1 MTSEIGS
8 SADAKA
14 GISFAGQTVIVTG
27 AGSGLG
33 RTYALDIAR
42 RGGAVVV
49 NDLGGAVAGGGGS
62 SDAANQVVAEIRSQ
76 GGGAVANCD
85 DVASPEGARGIAEAA
100 LASFGRIDALINN
113 AGNMRAGP
121 FETLTLADLN
131 SLLAVHVAG
140 AFNVTQAVWPHLK
153 AQQAGRIVFAASGAG
168 IFGNENLSAYA
179 AAKGGV
185 MALMHV
191 LSLEGERHGILCN
204 AILPNAAGTKMTS
217 IFKEDDLGEN
227 PWAANF
233 YSTLVPEFT
242 TGLTVFLASQACR
255 TTHGMY
261 SALGGRIGRAFIGVA
276 DGYQGSRSEPPSAE
290 EVAANWEVIRDD
302 ARGYSIPA
310 SLPDENRILAAK
322 LGL

>member
-1 MTSEIGS
+1 MVSEIGPT
-8 SADAKA
+8 AGEKA
-14 GISFAGQTVIVTG
+14 GVSFEGQTVIVTG

-49 NDLGGAVAGGGGS
+49 NDLGGAVAGGGAS
-62 SDAANQVVAEIRSQ
+62 SDASDKVVEEICRQ
-76 GGGAVANCD
+76 GGKAVANCG
-85 DVASPEGARGIAEAA
+85 DVASPEGARSIAEAA

-140 AFNVTQAVWPHLK
+140 AFNVSQAVWPHMK
-153 AQQAGRIVFAASGAG
+153 AQQNGRIVFTSSGAG
-168 IFGNENLSAYA
+168 VFGNENLSAYG

-204 AILPNAAGTKMTS
+204 AILPNAGTRMTS
-217 IFKEDDLGEN
+217 IFREGDLGEN
-227 PWAANF
+227 PWAVNF
-233 YSTLVPEFT
+233 WSTFGPEFT
-242 TGLTVFLASQACR
+242 TGLAVFLASKACS

-261 SALGGRIGRAFIGVA
+261 SALGGRIGRTFIGVA
-276 DGYQGSRSEPPSAE
+276 DGYQGSRSEPMHAE
-290 EVAANWEVIRDD
+290 EVAANWDVIRDD
-302 ARGYSIPA
+302 ARGYGIPE
-310 SLPDENRILAAK
+310 SLPEENRLLASK

>member
-1 MTSEIGS
+1 MASETAPSLAAGS
-8 SADAKA
+8 T
-14 GISFAGQTVIVTG
+14 ISFEGQTVIVTG

-49 NDLGGAVAGGGGS
+49 NDLGGAVAGGGAS
-62 SDAANQVVAEIRSQ
+62 SDAADRVVEEIRQ
-76 GGGAVANCD
+76 LGGKAVANYG
-85 DVASPEGARGIAEAA
+85 DVASPDGAHDIAEAA
-100 LASFGRIDALINN
+100 LTHFGRIDALINN

-121 FETLTLADLN
+121 FETLTVADLN
-131 SLLAVHVAG
+131 ALLAVHVVG
-140 AFNVTQAVWPHLK
+140 AFNATQAVWPHMK
-153 AQQAGRIVFAASGAG
+153 AQQNGRLVFASSGAG
-168 IFGNENLSAYA
+168 VFGNLNLSAYGT
-179 AAKGGV
+179 AKGGV

-233 YSTLVPEFT
+233 WSTLVPEFT

-276 DGYQGSRSEPPSAE
+276 EGYQGSRSEPMAAE
-290 EVAANWEVIRDD
+290 DVAANWDVIRDD
-302 ARGYSIPA
+302 KRGYGIPQ
-310 SLPDENRILAAK
+310 SLPDENRLLAEK
-322 LGL
+322 LGF